1 VYSRCISCRAHLGR
15 NQALEAFQVGRRL
28 AFDTHTG
35 RLWALCAVCRTWNL
49 SPIEERWE
57 AVEEAER
64 LFETAAIG
72 SSTEH
77 IALGRIAEGTELVRV
92 GRADRQEF
100 AGWRYSRKLI
110 RRYRRYSWMGY
121 ASGGGAAA
129 LSLAT
134 GLGAIPLYFAA
145 AAAVSGIHLRGQRPV
160 LHTTSGETVRRGDA
174 IKFSL
179 RPGENE
185 LDWSV
190 VIPRRNAD
198 DIHLRGDE
206 ALHALRA
213 LLPRANINKGR
224 VAEVRNAVEE
234 VVRLGSAEAVLREA
248 AEEIGLSGGRRW
260 KFLPSASNR
269 PRPVNDSHPVIG
281 LALEMAVNEEMERRA
296 LAGEVELLERE
307 WQEAEELAAIA
318 DDLLFPRHLRERLRA
333 LKQAG
338 AGRGRPSERVAD
350 LER

>member
-15 NQALEAFQVGRRL
+15 NQALEAFPVGRRL

-100 AGWRYSRKLI
+100 AGWRYSRKLVW
-110 RRYRRYSWMGY
+110 RYWTFHLLSAAG
-121 ASGGGAAA
+121 AGAAVA
-129 LSLAT
+129 GMVPLISLA
-134 GLGAIPLYFAA
+134 GAFVGAFHLHQRR
-145 AAAVSGIHLRGQRPV
+145 AVFR
-160 LHTTSGETVRRGDA
+160 TADGEVVRRGDA
-174 IKFSL
+174 IRLALDAGGDPPDWTVRIPKGRGVTTCLEGGEALYAL
-179 RPGENE
+179 RRLLP
-185 LDWSV
+185 SV
-190 VIPRRNAD
+190 NAD
-198 DIHLRGDE
+198 RGRSD
-206 ALHALRA
+206 H
-213 LLPRANINKGR
+213 
-224 VAEVRNAVEE
+224 VR
-234 VVRLGSAEAVLREA
+234 EAVDLVRSHGA
-248 AEEIGLSGGRRW
+248 PGAVIGQIAHQLQHAENRSPRVRSAWELWHARHTSQPVDGGT
-260 KFLPSASNR
+260 
-269 PRPVNDSHPVIG
+269 PVIT